1 MGEIT
6 KDTIKPPPIIAEKGQ
21 CPGARYNICMPRICI
36 VPKVNTG
43 GMGSFRLKF
52 EDGLK
57 QRGIEVTH
65 NPEDESDVIL
75 VIGGT
80 RHLLPLWRAKR
91 RGVRIVQR
99 LDGINW
105 VQRARWSGLRY
116 TVRAE
121 LGNLLLAYIRNRIA
135 NRVVYQSEF
144 IRGWWDDWYGVAGAR
159 VHVILNGVDLDAYY
173 PKGGNDIPAQ
183 PPYRLL
189 VVEGSLAGGLDT
201 GLQAAV
207 RLGEILSET
216 YPVHLTVAGRIDA
229 RTKARLEKESR
240 FPIELMGVIQ
250 RERIPELMR
259 SSHLLF
265 SAEINPPCPNSV
277 IEALACGLPVVG
289 FDTGSLRELL
299 GSETGRLAPYGGDP
313 WKLESPDVPA
323 LAKAAI
329 DVLQNQDRFRPA
341 ARARAKE
348 ILGLDKMVDDY
359 LRFLLSD

>member
-1 MGEIT
+1 
-6 KDTIKPPPIIAEKGQ
+6 
-21 CPGARYNICMPRICI
+21 MPRICI

-43 GMGSFRLKF
+43 GMASFRLKF
-52 EDGLK
+52 EDGLSR
-57 QRGIEVTH
+57 RGIAIAH
-65 NPEDESDVIL
+65 NPDDTPDVVM

-80 RHLLPLWRAKR
+80 RHLLPLWKAKR
-91 RGVRIVQR
+91 RGLRIVQR

-135 NRVVYQSEF
+135 DRVVYQSEF
-144 IRGWWDDWYGVAGAR
+144 IRGWWEDWYSPAR
-159 VHVILNGVDLDAYY
+159 ARAHVILNGVDLEVYA
-173 PKGGNDIPAQ
+173 PVSRNAIPTS

-189 VVEGSLAGGLDT
+189 VVEGSLAGGLDM

-216 YPVHLTVAGRIDA
+216 YPVHLTVAGKIDA
-229 RTKARLEKESR
+229 RTKVRLEKESR
-240 FPIELMGVIQ
+240 FPIELVGVIQ

-259 SSHLLF
+259 ASHLLF

-289 FDTGSLRELL
+289 FDTGSLRELV
-299 GSETGRLAPYGGDP
+299 GERAGRLVPYGGDP
-313 WKLESPDVPA
+313 WKLEAPDVPV
-323 LAKAAI
+323 LANAAI
-329 DVLQNQDRFRPA
+329 EILQNQERFRLA
-341 ARARAKE
+341 ARTRAE
-348 ILGLDKMVDDY
+348 ENLGLDKMVNAY
-359 LRFLLSD
+359 LQFLLED